1 MNHMRADMRL
11 VQSGLFPDAERATR
25 AILAGDVAFDTESH
39 ERVQKPGQPV
49 AIDARFLV
57 TQTKDYV
64 SRGGKKL
71 KGALDDFGY
80 DISHKRV
87 IDVGCSTGGFTDCAL
102 QEGARSVCALD
113 VGYGQ
118 LAWKLRIDD
127 RVDVRERE
135 NIRTVDLEEIGAP
148 FDVAVA
154 DLSFISLDRVL
165 DPLRR
170 AIGDDGEM
178 IVLVKPQF
186 EAEKCEI
193 GDKGV
198 VHDADTH
205 IRVLTD
211 AAREFLRC
219 DMDVVD
225 VTYSPITGPQGNI
238 EFWIW
243 GKGRAPGGVHAGGV
257 NERHIEDI
265 VIAAHERLG

>member
-1 MNHMRADMRL
+1 MRADMRL
-11 VQSGLFPDAERATR
+11 VESGMFPDAQSAAR
-25 AILAGDVAFDTESH
+25 AILAGDVAFDTPAH
-39 ERVQKPGQPV
+39 ERVGKPGQPV

-57 TQTKDYV
+57 TQAKEYV

-71 KGALDDFGY
+71 KGALDDFSY

-102 QEGARSVCALD
+102 QEGAESVCALD

-118 LAWKLRIDD
+118 LAWKLRIDE

-135 NIRTVDLEEIGAP
+135 NIRTVDLKAIGAP

-154 DLSFISLDRVL
+154 DLSFISLGRVL
-165 DPLRR
+165 APMRE

-193 GDKGV
+193 GEKGV
-198 VHDADTH
+198 VHDASTH
-205 IRVLTD
+205 IKVLLD
-211 AAREFLRC
+211 VAKEFLRC
-219 DMDVVD
+219 DMDVAD

-238 EFWIW
+238 EFWIR
-243 GKGRAPGGVHAGGV
+243 GKARKPHDEDASGVD
-257 NERHIEDI
+257 ERRIEDI
-265 VIAAHERLG
+265 VAAAHERLG